1 VSTGKTEKI
10 LIIDDETSFVK
21 GLKLQ
26 LENQGFNVDSA
37 GNGLDGLDKIK
48 VGVYS
53 LVVLDLMLPGMDGIE
68 VCRRIR
74 EFSVVPVIMLT
85 AREDEI
91 DKILGL
97 EVGADDYLNKPFN
110 FRELLARIK
119 ALLRRVSWDD
129 TDKASRR
136 KAERY
141 STPIGELTVQWDT
154 RKVFLDGE
162 EIILSTKEFEIL
174 TLLSHYPE
182 KVFSRD
188 ELLDKVWGYDYFGSP
203 RTVDVHIRRL
213 RAKLEPEPEEPQ
225 IICTKWGMGYY
236 FNGQLGGA
244 S

>member
-1 VSTGKTEKI
+1 MSTGKAEKI
-10 LIIDDETSFVK
+10 LIIDDEISFVK

-48 VGVYS
+48 AGVYS

-68 VCRRIR
+68 VCRKIR

-85 AREDEI
+85 AKEDEI

-129 TDKASRR
+129 TDKVSKR
-136 KAERY
+136 KAEVY
-141 STPIGELTVQWDT
+141 LTPIGELTVQWDT
-154 RKVFLDGE
+154 RKVFLGSE
-162 EIILSTKEFEIL
+162 EVILSTKEFEIL

-213 RAKLEPEPEEPQ
+213 RAKLGPEPEEPQ
-225 IICTKWGMGYY
+225 IICTKWGTGYY
-236 FNGQLGGA
+236 FNGQRG
-244 S
+244 